1 MLDLQQI
8 QSYQKQLEMEKSKI
22 QQELSNFGI
31 AKSDDPNDFDSYMPN
46 IGLSEEDNTL
56 EVSEYLNKLSTESL
70 LEDRLQEINQ
80 ALHKIKTNTF
90 GICEK
95 CKKDIEI
102 KKLDVNPAADYCI
115 NCSRHLS

>member
-1 MLDLQQI
+1 MLDDQQI
-8 QSYQKQLEMEKSKI
+8 QTYQKQLETEKTKI
-22 QQELSNFGI
+22 QQELSSFGV
-31 AKSDDPNDFDSYMPN
+31 AKSDNPNDFDSYIPA
-46 IGLSEEDNTL
+46 IGLSEEDNAL

-70 LEDRLQEINQ
+70 LEARLQEINQ

-115 NCSRHLS
+115 NCSKHLS